1 MGEAMFNLEDYEDV
15 ATLNRWFIENY
26 PMGRSNLITEFHDPV
41 NGYIRVRAEIYR
53 DSADTTPAVSNI
65 AFGARDLFNR
75 NMARYYC
82 EDTATS
88 ALGRAIILLKGS
100 SKTATRESM
109 EEVAKTQNVVAEV
122 KAKMAQTSK
131 EYVPVPKEEDPWT
144 MQVAAPVQTMEQAV
158 SMVKDVLGGTPTD
171 ESCIHGARVWK
182 TGTSKAGKPYG
193 MWRCPES
200 STRDMPGGQVPC
212 DPIWYEIDKETG
224 KWKPQVKRG

>member
-1 MGEAMFNLEDYEDV
+1 MFNLEDYEDV

-26 PMGRSNLITEFHDPV
+26 PMGRSNLVTEFHDPDK
-41 NGYIRVRAEIYR
+41 GYIRVRAEIYR
-53 DSADTTPAVSNI
+53 DSADTFPAVSNV
-65 AFGARDLFNR
+65 AFGARDLYNR

-109 EEVAKTQNVVAEV
+109 EEVAKTQSVVAEV

-131 EYVPVPKEEDPWT
+131 EYVPVEKASDPWT
-144 MQVAAPVQTMEQAV
+144 VSSAAPVTTMEQAV
-158 SMVKDVLGGTPTD
+158 ETVKAVLGGTPID

-182 TGTSKAGKPYG
+182 TGTSKQGKQYG
-193 MWRCPES
+193 MWKCNVSRQNTQDE
-200 STRDMPGGQVPC
+200 PC
-212 DPIWYEIDKETG
+212 DPIWYEISADGT
-224 KWKPQVKRG
+224 WKPQVKRG

>member
-1 MGEAMFNLEDYEDV
+1 MFNLEDYEDV

-26 PMGRSNLITEFHDPV
+26 PMGRSNLVTEFHDPV

-53 DSADTTPAVSNI
+53 DSADTMPAVSNI
-65 AFGARDLFNR
+65 AFGARDLYNR

-100 SKTATRESM
+100 TKTATRESM

-131 EYVPVPKEEDPWT
+131 EYVPVAKEDDPWT
-144 MQVAAPVQTMEQAV
+144 IRETAPVQTMEQAV
-158 SMVKDVLGGTPTD
+158 ETVKAVLGGTAPE
-171 ESCIHGARVWK
+171 ESCKHGARVWR
-182 TGTSKAGKPYG
+182 TGTSKTTKKPYG
-193 MWRCPES
+193 AWYCS
-200 STRDMPGGQVPC
+200 GAHNGVLLDNADKC
-212 DPIWYEIDKETG
+212 DPVWYSIAEDGT
-224 KWKPQVKRG
+224 WKPRAN

>member
-1 MGEAMFNLEDYEDV
+1 MFNLEDYEDV

-26 PMGRSNLITEFHDPV
+26 PMGRSNLVTEFHDPV

-53 DSADTTPAVSNI
+53 DSADPFPAVSNV
-65 AFGARDLFNR
+65 AFGARDLYNR

-131 EYVPVPKEEDPWT
+131 EYIPVEKADDPWT
-144 MQVAAPVQTMEQAV
+144 IAPAAPVATMEQAV
-158 SMVKDVLGGTPTD
+158 ETVKSILGATPVD
-171 ESCIHGARVWK
+171 ESCVHGARVWK
-182 TGTSKAGKPYG
+182 TGTSKAGKPWG
-193 MWRCPES
+193 HWKCTVSRQNTQEE
-200 STRDMPGGQVPC
+200 PC
-212 DPIWYEIDKETG
+212 DPIWYEILSDG
-224 KWKPQVKRG
+224 SWKPQVKR

>member
-1 MGEAMFNLEDYEDV
+1 MFNLEDYEDV

-26 PMGRSNLITEFHDPV
+26 PMGRSNLVTEFHDPV
-41 NGYIRVRAEIYR
+41 NGYIRVRAEIFR

-65 AFGARDLFNR
+65 AFGARDLYNR

-100 SKTATRESM
+100 TKTATRESM

-131 EYVPVPKEEDPWT
+131 EYVPVPKEDDPWT
-144 MQVAAPVQTMEQAV
+144 IKEAAPVQTIEQAV
-158 SMVKDVLGGTPTD
+158 GMVKDVLGGTPTD

-182 TGTSKAGKPYG
+182 TGTTKSGNRPWGHWKCMNHILGE
-193 MWRCPES
+193 PE
-200 STRDMPGGQVPC
+200 RC
-212 DPIWYEIDKETG
+212 DPIWYEIDKVTG
-224 KWKPQVKRG
+224 GWKPQVKRG